1 MPSANPDR
9 TMAGKLGILAGSGPL
24 PERLVEVCRRQ
35 GREVFVL
42 AFVGQTEPA
51 AVEGTEHAWIR
62 LGAAASGLKILKQ
75 SGVADLVMAGPVMR
89 PSLSELKPDLH
100 TANWLARTG
109 ASLLGDDGLLSGVV
123 RRLEQEGFTVVGID
137 QLLGDLMVEARTY
150 GKLEPDGMARAD
162 IARGIAVAQR
172 LGTEDVGHAVV
183 VQQGLVLAVEALEG
197 TDALLARSGEL
208 RRHGPGGVLVKVKKP
223 QQDNRTD
230 LPAIGT
236 RTIAGARAA
245 GLRGIALE
253 AGGALIID
261 RAAVVEA
268 ADAAELFLVGVPIE
282 P

>member
-9 TMAGKLGILAGSGPL
+9 TMAGKLGILAGGGPL
-24 PERLVEVCRRQ
+24 PGWLVESCRRQ

-42 AFVGQTEPA
+42 AFEGQTEPA
-51 AVEGTEHAWIR
+51 TVQGMEHAWIR
-62 LGAAASGLKILKQ
+62 LGAAASGLEILKQ
-75 SGVADLVMAGPVMR
+75 AGVADLVMAGPVLR
-89 PSLSELKPDLH
+89 PGLSELKPDLR
-100 TANWLARTG
+100 TAKWLAQTG
-109 ASLLGDDGLLSGVV
+109 AGLLGDDGLLSGIVQ
-123 RRLEQEGFTVVGID
+123 RLEQEGFAVVGID

-150 GKLEPDGMARAD
+150 GKLKPDGMARAD
-162 IARGIAVAQR
+162 IARGIAVARR
-172 LGTEDVGHAVV
+172 LGAEDVGQAVV

-197 TDALLARSGEL
+197 TDALLTRSGEV
-208 RRHGPGGVLVKVKKP
+208 RRDGPGGVLVKVMKP
-223 QQDNRTD
+223 QQDSRAD

-253 AGGALIID
+253 AGGTLIID